1 VFIVFG
7 RNIMSDRGDGFFKG
21 FVIGGIIGAVAGILL
36 APKSGRETRED
47 LGEEAEKLYTQT
59 KSDFEH
65 ARKAAMKSFE
75 EGRDKILEKLKDD
88 EGVVEEK
95 VEEPEVKPKRK
106 PRRAK
111 PKSA

>member
-1 VFIVFG
+1 
-7 RNIMSDRGDGFFKG
+7 MSDRGDGFFKG

-47 LGEEAEKLYTQT
+47 LGEEAEKLYSQT

-75 EGRDKILEKLKDD
+75 EGRDKILDKLKDD
-88 EGVVEEK
+88 DDIPEEDVEEQ
-95 VEEPEVKPKRK
+95 EEKPKRK
-106 PRRAK
+106 PRKAK
-111 PKSA
+111 PKTA

>member
-1 VFIVFG
+1 
-7 RNIMSDRGDGFFKG
+7 MSDRGDSFFKG
-21 FVIGGIIGAVAGILL
+21 FVIGGILGAIAGVLL
-36 APKSGRETRED
+36 APKSGRETREE
-47 LGEEAEKLYTQT
+47 LGEEAEKIYSRT

-88 EGVVEEK
+88 EDSEDDSVQEE
-95 VEEPEVKPKRK
+95 EVKPKRR
-106 PRRAK
+106 PRKTK

>member
-1 VFIVFG
+1 VFIVF
-7 RNIMSDRGDGFFKG
+7 RRKIMSDRGDGFFKG

-47 LGEEAEKLYTQT
+47 LGEEAEKLYSQT

-75 EGRDKILEKLKDD
+75 EGRDKILDKLKDD
-88 EGVVEEK
+88 DDIPEEDVEEQ
-95 VEEPEVKPKRK
+95 EEKPKRK
-106 PRRAK
+106 PRKAK
-111 PKSA
+111 PKTA

>member
-7 RNIMSDRGDGFFKG
+7 RKVMADRGDGFFKG

-36 APKSGRETRED
+36 APKSGKETREE

-59 KSDFEH
+59 KTDFEH

-75 EGRDKILEKLKDD
+75 EGRNKILDKLKDD
-88 EGVVEEK
+88 ADIEEEEVEQE
-95 VEEPEVKPKRK
+95 EVKPKRK
-106 PRRAK
+106 PRKSK

>member
-1 VFIVFG
+1 
-7 RNIMSDRGDGFFKG
+7 MSDRGDGFFKG

-47 LGEEAEKLYTQT
+47 LGEEAEKFYKQS

-75 EGRDKILEKLKDD
+75 EGRDKILDKLKNEEDL
-88 EGVVEEK
+88 EQEEIPQEEK
-95 VEEPEVKPKRK
+95 EEKPKRK
-106 PRRAK
+106 PRKTK

>member
-1 VFIVFG
+1 
-7 RNIMSDRGDGFFKG
+7 MSDRGDGFFKG

-36 APKSGRETRED
+36 APKSGRETREE
-47 LGEEAEKLYTQT
+47 LGEEAEKFYNQS
-59 KSDFEH
+59 KSDFEN

-88 EGVVEEK
+88 DDIVEKE
-95 VEEPEVKPKRK
+95 VEEPEIKPKRK
-106 PRRAK
+106 PRKPK

>member
-1 VFIVFG
+1 
-7 RNIMSDRGDGFFKG
+7 MSDRGDGFFKG

-47 LGEEAEKLYTQT
+47 LGEEADKLYTQT

-75 EGRDKILEKLKDD
+75 EGRDKILEKLKD
-88 EGVVEEK
+88 EEHTVEET
-95 VEEPEVKPKRK
+95 VEEVEDKPKRK
-106 PRRAK
+106 PRRTK